1 LKPRRIIPTQSK
13 EIIFSIPQNLISN
26 FEGYELL
33 CYISFKSYSTI
44 NKNIRFDFSKND
56 YFEANLCSP
65 FGALLEGLRERG
77 NTIFFD
83 GLNSSVEEE
92 FIKNGFYKLVNAG
105 FSNNDSLVTIM
116 DFKKFTLLDNIK
128 FQDYINE
135 QLLAQKDFPY
145 LTDLL
150 KKKINKSILE
160 IFNNAHTHGGCEF
173 VYTCGQYSVDDMKL
187 KFTISD
193 MGTTIRKNVNDYFK
207 SKNKIDGK
215 DAILWA
221 VQEGNTTKNGSIPG
235 GLGLSLI
242 RSFLTY
248 NEGVLQIISSNGY
261 WEEKNGSIFDNTF
274 QNRFLGTIVNFEFNL
289 SDKKSYALSSEIDP
303 KNVF

>member
-1 LKPRRIIPTQSK
+1 MLTLNTSK
-13 EIIFSIPQNLISN
+13 ELLFVIPQKVISS

-33 CYISFKSYSTI
+33 CYISLKSYSAF
-44 NKNIRFDFSKND
+44 NNNVRFNFSDNT

-65 FGALLEGLRERG
+65 FGALLEGLRSRG

-83 GLNSSVEEE
+83 GLNSLVENE
-92 FIKNGFYKLVNAG
+92 FRKNGFYQLVNAG

-116 DFKKFTLLDNIK
+116 DFKKFTLLDTIK

-135 QLLAQKDFPY
+135 QLLAQMDFPQ
-145 LTDLL
+145 LSELL

-160 IFNNAHTHGGCEF
+160 IFNNAHSHGRCEF
-173 VYTCGQYSVDDMKL
+173 VYTCGQYSASEMKL

-193 MGTTIRKNVNDYFK
+193 MGTTIRKNVNDYFE

-215 DAILWA
+215 EAISWA
-221 VQEGNTTKNGSIPG
+221 VQEGNTTKKGNIPG

-242 RSFLTY
+242 RSFLRL
-248 NEGVLQIISSNGY
+248 NEGNIQIISSNGY
-261 WEEKNGSIFDNTF
+261 WEEKNGSTF
-274 QNRFLGTIVNFEFNL
+274 EGVFKNRFLGTIVNFEFNL